1 MTTTIAYSYPLQAYS
16 LPCYTMADG
25 LNMARAMRVSELMT
39 DFRNI
44 QTYMASI
51 RASPSAE
58 EYNEEGYQVLRHCV
72 AQSHQLLQQGFN
84 GSVPSTTKEGDEE
97 AAKIQLQR
105 YIIHP
110 VLPVV
115 AGNTADGIDE
125 QSPIRRS
132 IETFPS
138 PQVLPT
144 SSGCI
149 EMDIQ
154 STTDSTRTE
163 TERHTCSS
171 SFADQISIAAGPAA
185 SD

>member
-105 YIIHP
+105 YVKSIHLLHHEEP
-110 VLPVV
+110 
-115 AGNTADGIDE
+115 
-125 QSPIRRS
+125 
-132 IETFPS
+132 
-138 PQVLPT
+138 
-144 SSGCI
+144 
-149 EMDIQ
+149 
-154 STTDSTRTE
+154 
-163 TERHTCSS
+163 H
-171 SFADQISIAAGPAA
+171 
-185 SD
+185 